1 MNTLRNAFLV
11 LAIALLMALPAVAQQ
26 DGATTDDDTTFDLLS
41 ALEALRAEYGE
52 DVVILEAELDM
63 EDMDDEDDTA
73 DDESADSVCAE
84 FEILLDGAEVEVE
97 VCQDASTGDIVLELD
112 QDDDDDVADDDMDD
126 DDTSEITTSSP
137 AISLDDA
144 IATAQA
150 IFPNATLTS
159 IELDIEDGVLVWD
172 IEFDDDLR
180 SVDVDAES
188 GNVLYFGYESEDDAN
203 SSSSSSNDSDS
214 SSNVD
219 NASSD
224 TSSDSSSS
232 SGDTYRDDDDYDY
245 DDDDDYEDDDDD
257 DDYEDDDDD

>member
-1 MNTLRNAFLV
+1 MNTLRNTFLV

-52 DVVILEAELDM
+52 DVIILEAELDM
-63 EDMDDEDDTA
+63 EDMDDEADTA
-73 DDESADSVCAE
+73 DDDDTDSVCAE
-84 FEILLDGAEVEVE
+84 FEILLDGTEVEVE
-97 VCQDASTGDIVLELD
+97 VCQDASTGDIVLEID
-112 QDDDDDVADDDMDD
+112 QDDDMTETDDDDDVADDDMDD

-188 GNVLYFGYESEDDAN
+188 GDVLYFGYESQDD
-203 SSSSSSNDSDS
+203 
-214 SSNVD
+214 
-219 NASSD
+219 
-224 TSSDSSSS
+224 
-232 SGDTYRDDDDYDY
+232 
-245 DDDDDYEDDDDD
+245 
-257 DDYEDDDDD
+257 